1 MSFLLCDTLFFQ
13 TGSFT
18 DLADRLLVSML
29 QGPFCLHPSTLG
41 PQLTEWLDQL
51 PSKLQ
56 GLPISIPQG
65 LPLPTAGSLN
75 KSPHLARPA
84 LSPLRAFSPAPVA
97 LGIFVNET

>member
-65 LPLPTAGSLN
+65 LALP
-75 KSPHLARPA
+75 RPA
-84 LSPLRAFSPAPVA
+84 TTHCWESEQKPSPCKAS
-97 LGIFVNET
+97 T